1 MFKRFETI
9 IDNKEA
15 AIELHNNHIELLSD
29 GRLYKYSL
37 EDIADACREIN
48 FEEFKRL
55 FRNSDIAEVILNHHR
70 RVQKDEF

>member
-15 AIELHNNHIELLSD
+15 AIELHDNHIELLSD
-29 GRLYKYSL
+29 GRFYKYSL
-37 EDIADACREIN
+37 EDIADARREID